1 LGERVFAGSSESFLI
16 GDKSPSSKIAGV
28 LLIAAAS
35 ALSDQLVGDHALSY
49 LRRPLV
55 LCHRGFDEYVT
66 LAVYRGENAGGID
79 VKKVYVVD
87 LTKEEKSELLKLV
100 GKGEVRARK
109 MNRAHILLLAEE
121 DRTDKNIAKA
131 LHTSPSTVERTRRRL
146 VEGGLEHALNE
157 SLRPGGRR
165 KLTGKQEAYVVAL
178 ACSDPPEGKKRWSMQ
193 MLADNLVELEVVGDG
208 ISPMR
213 R

>member
-1 LGERVFAGSSESFLI
+1 M
-16 GDKSPSSKIAGV
+16 
-28 LLIAAAS
+28 
-35 ALSDQLVGDHALSY
+35 
-49 LRRPLV
+49 
-55 LCHRGFDEYVT
+55 T

-100 GKGEVRARK
+100 GKGEARARK
-109 MNRAHILLLAEE
+109 MNRAHILLLADE
-121 DRTDKNIAKA
+121 DRTDKDIAKA

-157 SLRPGGRR
+157 SPRPGGRR

-178 ACSDPPEGKKRWSMQ
+178 ARSDPPEGKKRWSMQ
-193 MLADNLVELEVVGDG
+193 MLADKLMELEVVGDG
-208 ISPMR
+208 ISDETVR
-213 R
+213 RTLKRGMLSRG

>member
-1 LGERVFAGSSESFLI
+1 MFQHPADEIPNRGLDLLRPETLLLAGI
-16 GDKSPSSKIAGV
+16 GALPS
-28 LLIAAAS
+28 
-35 ALSDQLVGDHALSY
+35 VG
-49 LRRPLV
+49 PQIVVV

-109 MNRAHILLLAEE
+109 MNRAHILLLADE

-157 SLRPGGRR
+157 SPRPGGRR

-193 MLADNLVELEVVGDG
+193 MLADKLVELEVVGDG
-208 ISPMR
+208 ISDETVR
-213 R
+213 RTLKRGMLSRG

>member
-1 LGERVFAGSSESFLI
+1 MA
-16 GDKSPSSKIAGV
+16 
-28 LLIAAAS
+28 
-35 ALSDQLVGDHALSY
+35 
-49 LRRPLV
+49 
-55 LCHRGFDEYVT
+55 

-109 MNRAHILLLAEE
+109 MNRAHILLFLADE
-121 DRTDKNIAKA
+121 DRTDKDIAQA

-146 VEGGLEHALNE
+146 VEGGVEHALKE
-157 SLRPGGRR
+157 SPRPGGRR

-193 MLADNLVELEVVGDG
+193 MLADKLVELG
-208 ISPMR
+208 IVEEISDETIR
-213 R
+213 RTLKRGTSSRG